1 MPIDCY
7 RDSDVHVIICL
18 VLFILE
24 VNVVNIPTEFPVPSR
39 VLVIT
44 PHPDDS
50 ELGCGG
56 TVAKW
61 VSHGAVV
68 VYVLCT
74 NGDKGSSDPYMTS
87 EKLAAIR
94 TEEQAQAA
102 ETLGV
107 NEVVRL
113 DYPDGGLE
121 DTPEF
126 RGHIVRAVRKY
137 RPDVALFTDPLRSGF
152 YLHRDHRITGTVAL
166 DALFPYARDRLHY
179 PQHETEGLLAHR
191 TPEALLWGTESPD
204 TFVDISETIEKKI
217 SALLF
222 HSSQIPPGA
231 SSEEMNRLIKDSAQ
245 RLGDSCGLKY
255 AEGFRRISFTP

>member
-7 RDSDVHVIICL
+7 RDSDVHVIMCL

-74 NGDKGSSDPYMTS
+74 NGDKGTSDPDMKP
-87 EKLAAIR
+87 EHMAEIREAEQLAAAKILGIKHVSFLR
-94 TEEQAQAA
+94 FPDPRQPQAEKYEPCQPHDRRELPLLGQFGFLRCAPDAVADLLSLRGIYHDREAA
-102 ETLGV
+102 VIADE
-107 NEVVRL
+107 
-113 DYPDGGLE
+113 
-121 DTPEF
+121 
-126 RGHIVRAVRKY
+126 
-137 RPDVALFTDPLRSGF
+137 
-152 YLHRDHRITGTVAL
+152 
-166 DALFPYARDRLHY
+166 
-179 PQHETEGLLAHR
+179 
-191 TPEALLWGTESPD
+191 
-204 TFVDISETIEKKI
+204 
-217 SALLF
+217 
-222 HSSQIPPGA
+222 
-231 SSEEMNRLIKDSAQ
+231 
-245 RLGDSCGLKY
+245 
-255 AEGFRRISFTP
+255 